1 MNITEVAR
9 RANVSTATVSRALNG
24 VRTVDPALARRAR
37 RAAAEL
43 GYFPNKQAR
52 ALVKGTSRILGIIV
66 PEITNPFFPAVVQS
80 FEDIAVAHD
89 YEVLLTS
96 TVSDPTRIE
105 ASVRRMI
112 ERRVDGVAVLTFGLE
127 DLLLQHLSQCKVP
140 LVFVDVM
147 PPISRASTIRVDYMR
162 GIRQAVQ
169 HLAALRHERIA
180 FVAGPLELKSA
191 AARKSCF
198 EEAMDELGLGTAAA
212 ITVAGDH
219 SIEGGTHALRAL
231 LQLPSRPTAVICSN
245 DVTAIGVISEAYGH
259 ISIPSQLSLIGFDDI
274 HLSSFITPPLTTI
287 RMSQPELGRLSF
299 NALVEDLE
307 GKSGD
312 RHPREYSLNTELV
325 LRETTALAPL

>member
-9 RANVSTATVSRALNG
+9 QAQVSTATVSRALNG
-24 VRTVDPALARRAR
+24 VRTVDPVLVRRVR

-80 FEDIAVAHD
+80 FEDVAVAHD

-96 TVSDPTRIE
+96 TISDPARIE
-105 ASVRRMI
+105 GSVRRMI

-140 LVFVDVM
+140 LVFVDVT
-147 PPISRASTIRVDYMR
+147 PPISGASTIRIDYMR

-180 FVAGPLELKSA
+180 FVTGPLQLKSA
-191 AARKSCF
+191 AARKFCF
-198 EEAMDELGLGTAAA
+198 EEAMGELGLGTTAAM
-212 ITVAGDH
+212 TVASDH
-219 SIEGGTHALRAL
+219 SIEGGTQALRAL
-231 LQLPSRPTAVICSN
+231 LDLPRRPTAVICSN
-245 DVTAIGVISEAYGH
+245 DVTAMGVIRAAYGR

-274 HLSSFITPPLTTI
+274 HLSSFTTPPLTTI
-287 RMSQPELGRLSF
+287 RMSQAELARLAF
-299 NALVEDLE
+299 NALVEGLE
-307 GKSGD
+307 AKSVD
-312 RHPREYSLNTELV
+312 REPREYWLNTELV
-325 LRETTALAPL
+325 LRETTARAPV